1 MDLKGG
7 LEFQAHLPIETI
19 LAMVIRS
26 SGQPEGKKINKLMQH
41 TGSLSRRINS
51 SSLKAAF

>member
-1 MDLKGG
+1 MDLQGG

-26 SGQPEGKKINKLMQH
+26 SGQPEGKKKINTTHKVPEL
-41 TGSLSRRINS
+41 
-51 SSLKAAF
+51 